1 MLHQPSPRL
10 RFAPS
15 PTRTNTMN
23 HFLVPSPNTRNT
35 CHSTHTPP
43 RKQTFALDRAPTFA
57 LVSAKRKNVFIVSSR
72 SIRSRLLRLNASRA
86 TCSTRPSPSAATF
99 TTSQT
104 SSDRRAHNVVRTHAT
119 QRVRQILSYISR
131 RLRERSFT
139 SSSTSYVTTP
149 SFATVLT
156 HRPSPALVT
165 PSRALCACV
174 PSCTE
179 RMTLFDR

>member
-1 MLHQPSPRL
+1 
-10 RFAPS
+10 
-15 PTRTNTMN
+15 MN
-23 HFLVPSPNTRNT
+23 RFLVPSPNTRNT
-35 CHSTHTPP
+35 CHSTRTPP
-43 RKQTFALDRAPTFA
+43 RTQTFDLDQAPTFA

-86 TCSTRPSPSAATF
+86 TCSTRPRPQPPLFF
-99 TTSQT
+99 TTSQA
-104 SSDRRAHNVVRTHAT
+104 SSDRRAHNVVRTRAPQH
-119 QRVRQILSYISR
+119 VRQILSHLSR
-131 RLRERSFT
+131 RLRERSRT
-139 SSSTSYVTTP
+139 SSTTSYVTTP

-179 RMTLFDR
+179 RMALFNRCQRARAGL